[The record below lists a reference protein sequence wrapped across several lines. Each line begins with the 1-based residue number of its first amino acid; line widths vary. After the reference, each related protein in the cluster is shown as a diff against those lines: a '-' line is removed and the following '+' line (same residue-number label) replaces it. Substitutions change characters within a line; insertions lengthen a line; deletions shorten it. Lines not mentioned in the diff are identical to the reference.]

1 MIPVKYNYRNL
12 VVRKTTTIAAAFG
25 LALVVFVFAAAQML
39 GNGIK
44 KTLGRSA
51 GAENAIVLRR
61 GSSAEMESGIEENQV
76 NLVLAQAAQIG
87 ASKKPPGVGEI
98 LVVILMDKLGT
109 NGVSNVTVRG
119 VPEDVFEFRN
129 SAKIIEGRAAKPGT
143 DEVVVGS
150 GIRGRF
156 KGLELGQSFDL
167 KKNRPAKVVGVFA
180 DDGSSFESEVWADL
194 HTVRTAFGREGYVS
208 SVRVR
213 LDAASKFDAFKALV
227 EQNRQLGLAVQR
239 EADYYEKQSE
249 ATSVFLTIMGTM
261 IAVLFSIGAMIG
273 ATITMNAQ
281 VANRQREI
289 GTLRALG
296 FSRRSILTSFLL
308 ESIVLATI
316 GGLVGAAASL
326 GLSFV
331 KITMLNAGTWSEIAF
346 TFEPTPAIIIRSMVL
361 AGFMGVVGGFLP
373 AIRAARVSPIEAMR
387 ASAHFGA
394 LRRAS
399 ESFGA
404 GASAC
409 RHPTVAGQV
418 DGRTDVAWRT
428 PYRDVEEGLRTRRDL
443 AHLEPRD
450 AAIDVTVG
458 GAALGFHAERAC
470 APDSAREVE
479 LLRHHHDPRC
489 AEHVARTPHR
499 AVGIEAGVIHED
511 HGRGDTVRLQVH
523 AHRVGLVVAGGLVIA
538 ADDDPRDSPRSIQ
551 LERLVE
557 TIAEDIGRG
566 PVVANAGAE
575 DERAVDRPRNAASR
589 AAVEHGHVGSED
601 AEGDEAAER

>member
-129 SAKIIEGRAAKPGT
+129 SAKIIEGRAARPGT

-156 KGLELGQSFDL
+156 KGLEIGQSFDL
-167 KKNRPAKVVGVFA
+167 KKNRSAKVVGVFA
-180 DDGSSFESEVWADL
+180 DDGSSFESEVWADI

-213 LDAASKFDAFKALV
+213 LDAASKFDGFKALV

-387 ASAHFGA
+387 A
-394 LRRAS
+394 
-399 ESFGA
+399 
-404 GASAC
+404 
-409 RHPTVAGQV
+409 
-418 DGRTDVAWRT
+418 
-428 PYRDVEEGLRTRRDL
+428 
-443 AHLEPRD
+443 
-450 AAIDVTVG
+450 
-458 GAALGFHAERAC
+458 
-470 APDSAREVE
+470 
-479 LLRHHHDPRC
+479 
-489 AEHVARTPHR
+489 
-499 AVGIEAGVIHED
+499 
-511 HGRGDTVRLQVH
+511 
-523 AHRVGLVVAGGLVIA
+523 
-538 ADDDPRDSPRSIQ
+538 
-551 LERLVE
+551 
-557 TIAEDIGRG
+557 
-566 PVVANAGAE
+566 
-575 DERAVDRPRNAASR
+575 
-589 AAVEHGHVGSED
+589 
-601 AEGDEAAER
+601 